1 MAALMRNY
9 GEEII
14 SKADLQNDGETII
27 LIKILLEK
35 EEELT
40 KTIIPKKKEKEFN
53 IQKDS
58 MRRLKRRVNRR
69 LRSLMLKSEYLN
81 KVLGTCL
88 KQRAKSKLSIYI
100 RY

>member
-1 MAALMRNY
+1 MAALMRHY

-14 SKADLQNDGETII
+14 SKADLQNDGEIII
-27 LIKILLEK
+27 LIILLLVK

-40 KTIIPKKKEKEFN
+40 NTIIAKKQEKEFN
-53 IQKDS
+53 IQKDN
-58 MRRLKRRVNRR
+58 MRQLE
-69 LRSLMLKSEYLN
+69 RSEQALEEFMLESEYLN